1 MNINN
6 EMVLIYNSRINEYED
21 KTADINTLEFSNN
34 QTQITF
40 NSNEKTYRYHTDKVR
55 VLKNPKAI
63 ALENTVICVDNIP
76 LSGISAVQDFGEYI
90 RVFDA
95 AGKTKIYPRKRVS
108 FQKSCLDKQNA
119 RAVFEYLKALSKYVN
134 VTDEGRALLWDQY
147 EKLSIVSEKSVLGAY
162 LTSEVI
168 TKTDTFNVPIF
179 PFGFNL
185 SQKRAVEMAMENSIS
200 IIEGPPGTGKT
211 QTILNIIANVVYQ
224 GQNVAVVS
232 GNNSA
237 TDNVIEKLEKNGYGF
252 MASLLGNQDK
262 KKRFFEEGQLGV
274 PDFTGWKC
282 SPEERVLQIN
292 QLSQIS
298 RTLSELLKDRNELAE
313 NKEQLSKLET
323 EQGHFLNAF
332 SGNVI
337 PLNAYSLKGKW
348 TGESILKFLIEYR
361 HIAESAQFQRW
372 GNKFKLF
379 FRYGIYKHRFIEQ
392 NQADIFQS
400 LNSLYY
406 ESSIR
411 ERQEKV
417 ATLEDRLSSKDFE
430 GLMKQYAELS
440 GVLFCDALGKRY
452 DGHSRQE
459 YTLKGYKGKFQSFIR
474 DYPVILSTTHSIRGC
489 VMEHFLFDYLI
500 IDEASQV
507 DLVTAALAMSCCKNI
522 VIVGDVKQLPQ
533 IVPRPI
539 AQKSDELLKGLCLP
553 IAFDYSQHSILSS
566 LLELY
571 GDGIPSTLLCEHYRC
586 HPKIIRYCNEKF
598 YDNQLVIMTEE
609 SDDDN
614 ALQLYRT
621 APGNHAR
628 RIGSGWYNQRQI
640 EVVRDEVLGLNR
652 NRYGDCSAVGI
663 IAPYRDHITKIRKAT
678 TIPGL
683 EADTVHK
690 YQGRE
695 KDTIVFSTVS
705 NDINVFVD
713 DPNLINVAVSRAVK
727 ELIIVTSDKLF
738 KQHGTN
744 LGDLI
749 RYIEYNSMDGAVVES
764 KKISVFDMLYSE
776 YSDMLRTQMKRM
788 PNVSEHKSEN
798 LLYSVIA
805 AVLGQPEFSAFK
817 CVLHVP
823 VRMIVKNVAVL
834 NEREQFFVEH
844 PWTHVDFLI
853 FNKMDKEPVLVV
865 EVDGYQF
872 HQQNAKQLERDRLK
886 DGILKQIELPIL
898 RISTNASGEKELLES
913 KLREIIRTSVE
924 QEAEDPE
931 PEIVTSKI

>member
-1 MNINN
+1 MDMSM
-6 EMVLIYNSRINEYED
+6 EMILIHNTRTNEYED
-21 KTADINTLEFSNN
+21 KTSDISTLEFSNN
-34 QTQITF
+34 QALVTF
-40 NSNEKTYRYHTDKVR
+40 NGNNKTYPYHAGKVR
-55 VLKNPKAI
+55 VLKNPKSI
-63 ALENTVICVDNIP
+63 ALENTVISVDDIP
-76 LSGISAVQDFGEYI
+76 ISGISAVQDFGEYI
-90 RVFDA
+90 RLFNAV
-95 AGKTKIYPRKRVS
+95 GKTKIYPRKCVS
-108 FQKSCLDKQNA
+108 FQQSCLDRNNA
-119 RAVFEYLKALSKYVN
+119 SAVFEYLKSLSELVN
-134 VTDEGRALLWDQY
+134 VTEEGRALLWDQY
-147 EKLSIVSEKSVLGAY
+147 EKLSFVSEKSILGAY
-162 LTSEVI
+162 LTAGAIVQN
-168 TKTDTFNVPIF
+168 DAVAVPIF

-185 SQKRAVEMAMENSIS
+185 SQKKAVETALTNSIS
-200 IIEGPPGTGKT
+200 VIEGPPGTGKT

-262 KKRFFEEGQLGV
+262 KKRFFEEGQLGLPEV
-274 PDFTGWKC
+274 SGWKC
-282 SPEERVLQIN
+282 SPEERALRMN

-313 NKEQLSKLET
+313 HKEQLSRLET
-323 EQGHFLNAF
+323 EQGHFLNEF
-332 SGNVI
+332 SGNVT
-337 PLNAYSLKGKW
+337 PLKAYSFKSKW

-361 HIAESAQFQRW
+361 RIAESAHFRHW
-372 GNKFKLF
+372 VNKFKLF
-379 FRYGIYKHRFIEQ
+379 FRYGVYKHRFIEQ
-392 NQADIFQS
+392 NQTEIFLS

-411 ERQEKV
+411 ERQAKI
-417 ATLEDRLSSKDFE
+417 AALEGRLSSKDFE

-440 GVLFCDALGKRY
+440 DVLFHDALGKRY
-452 DGHSRQE
+452 DGHTRQE
-459 YTLKGYKGKFQSFIR
+459 YTLRGYKAKFQSFIQ
-474 DYPVILSTTHSIRGC
+474 DYPVILSTTHSMRGC
-489 VMEHFLFDYLI
+489 VKEHFLFDYLI

-522 VIVGDVKQLPQ
+522 VIVGDMKQLPQ
-533 IVPRPI
+533 IVPRHI
-539 AQKSDELLKGLCLP
+539 AQKSDERLKGLCLP
-553 IAFDYSQHSILSS
+553 AAYDYSQHSILSS
-566 LLELY
+566 LLAMY
-571 GDGIPSTLLCEHYRC
+571 GEQIPSTLLCEHYRC

-609 SDDDN
+609 LEDDN

-640 EVVRDEVLGLNR
+640 EVVRDEVLGQNHKK
-652 NRYGDCSAVGI
+652 YGDCSAVGI
-663 IAPYRDHITKIRKAT
+663 IAPYRDHITELRKAI

-705 NDINVFVD
+705 NDMNVFVD
-713 DPNLINVAVSRAVK
+713 NPNLINVAVSRAVK
-727 ELIIVTSDKLF
+727 QLVIVTSDKLF

-749 RYIEYNSMDGAVVES
+749 RYIEYNSMDEAVVES

-776 YSDMLRTQMKRM
+776 YSDLLRMQIKRM
-788 PNVSEHKSEN
+788 PHVSEHKSEN
-798 LLYSVIA
+798 LLYSVIET
-805 AVLGQPEFSAFK
+805 VLGQPEFNAFK

-823 VRMIVKNVAVL
+823 MRMIVKKVAML
-834 NEREQFFVEH
+834 DDRERFFVEH
-844 PWTHVDFLI
+844 PWSHVDFLL

-872 HQQNAKQLERDRLK
+872 HQQNPKQLERDRLK

-898 RISTNASGEKELLES
+898 RVSTNASGEKELLEGW
-913 KLREIIRTSVE
+913 LREIIRASIAQDT
-924 QEAEDPE
+924 
-931 PEIVTSKI
+931 

>member
-1 MNINN
+1 MDINI
-6 EMVLIYNSRINEYED
+6 EMILIHNARTNEYED
-21 KTADINTLEFSNN
+21 KTADINSLEFSNN
-34 QTQITF
+34 QALVTF
-40 NSNEKTYRYHTDKVR
+40 NGNDKTYPYHSRKVR

-63 ALENTVICVDNIP
+63 ALENTVICVDDIP
-76 LSGISAVQDFGEYI
+76 ISGLSAVQDFGEYI
-90 RVFDA
+90 RLFNT
-95 AGKTKIYPRKRVS
+95 AGKTKIFPRKRLS
-108 FQKSCLDKQNA
+108 FQRSCLDKENA
-119 RAVFEYLKALSKYVN
+119 RTVFGYLKALSKHVN

-147 EKLSIVSEKSVLGAY
+147 EKLSFVSEQSILGVY
-162 LTSEVI
+162 LTTGAIAPKDAVAM
-168 TKTDTFNVPIF
+168 PIF

-185 SQKRAVEMAMENSIS
+185 SQKRAVETAMANSIS

-211 QTILNIIANVVYQ
+211 QTILNIIANIVYQ

-237 TDNVIEKLEKNGYGF
+237 TDNVIEKIEKNGYGF

-262 KKRFFEEGQLGV
+262 KKRFFEEGQLGL
-274 PDFTGWKC
+274 PGFSGWKC
-282 SPEERVLQIN
+282 NHEERSLKIN

-313 NKEQLSKLET
+313 YKEQLSKLET
-323 EQGHFLNAF
+323 EQGHFMNAF

-337 PLNAYSLKGKW
+337 PSKAYSLKGKW
-348 TGESILKFLIEYR
+348 TGESTLKFLIEYR
-361 HIAESAQFQRW
+361 RIAESSQFQQL

-392 NQADIFQS
+392 NQIEIFQS

-411 ERQEKV
+411 ERQAKI
-417 ATLEDRLSSKDFE
+417 ATLEDKLSGKDFD

-440 GVLFCDALGKRY
+440 GVLFRDALSKRY
-452 DGHSRQE
+452 DGHIRQN

-474 DYPVILSTTHSIRGC
+474 DYPVVLSTTHSIRGS
-489 VMEHFLFDYLI
+489 VREHFLFDYLI

-533 IVPRPI
+533 IVPPPI
-539 AQKSDELLKGLCLP
+539 AQKSDTLLKGLCL
-553 IAFDYSQHSILSS
+553 ATAYDYSQHSILSS
-566 LLELY
+566 LLALY
-571 GDGIPSTLLCEHYRC
+571 GESVPSTLLCEHYRC

-609 SDDDN
+609 SADDN

-621 APGNHAR
+621 VPGNHAR

-640 EVVRDEVLGLNR
+640 EVVRDEVLDMDR
-652 NRYGDCSAVGI
+652 NKYGDCRAVGI
-663 IAPYRDHITKIRKAT
+663 IAPYRDHITELRKSIA
-678 TIPGL
+678 IPSL

-705 NDINVFVD
+705 NDMNVFVD
-713 DPNLINVAVSRAVK
+713 NPNLINVAVSRAVK

-744 LGDLI
+744 LGDLM
-749 RYIEYNSMDGAVVES
+749 RYVEYNAMAGSVVES

-776 YSDMLRTQMKRM
+776 YSDLLRIQMKRM

-798 LLYSVIA
+798 LLYSVIET
-805 AVLGQPEFSAFK
+805 VLGEAEFSAFK

-823 VRMIVKNVAVL
+823 LRMIVKNVAAL
-834 NEREQFFVEH
+834 NERERSFVEH

-898 RISTNASGEKELLES
+898 RISTNSSGERELLEGR
-913 KLREIIRTSVE
+913 LREIIQTSINHLT
-924 QEAEDPE
+924 DDLE
-931 PEIVTSKI
+931 PEMVTG

>member
-1 MNINN
+1 MDIL
-6 EMVLIYNSRINEYED
+6 EQLILMRNSQTHEYED
-21 KTADINTLEFSNN
+21 KTADINSLEFSNN
-34 QTQITF
+34 QALVTF
-40 NSNEKTYRYHTDKVR
+40 NGNNKTYSYHSGKVR

-63 ALENTVICVDNIP
+63 ALENTVICVDDIP
-76 LSGISAVQDFGEYI
+76 ISGLSAVQDFGEYI
-90 RVFDA
+90 RLFNTA
-95 AGKTKIYPRKRVS
+95 EKTKIFPRKRLN
-108 FQKSCLDKQNA
+108 FQRSCLDRNNA
-119 RAVFEYLKALSKYVN
+119 SAVFEYLKALSKDVN
-134 VTDEGRALLWDQY
+134 VTDVGRALLWDQY
-147 EKLSIVSEKSVLGAY
+147 EKLSFVSEKSVLGAY
-162 LTSEVI
+162 LTAGAIVQN
-168 TKTDTFNVPIF
+168 DAVAMPIF

-185 SQKRAVEMAMENSIS
+185 SQKRAVETAFTNSIS

-211 QTILNIIANVVYQ
+211 QTILNIVANVVYR
-224 GQNVAVVS
+224 GLNVAVVS

-252 MASLLGNQDK
+252 MASLLGNLDK
-262 KKRFFEEGQLGV
+262 KKRFFEESQPGL
-274 PDFTGWKC
+274 PDFSGWKC
-282 SPEERVLQIN
+282 NSEERTLRSN

-313 NKEQLSKLET
+313 HKEQLSKLET

-337 PLNAYSLKGKW
+337 PLKSFSLKGKW
-348 TGESILKFLIEYR
+348 TGKSILKFLIEYR
-361 HIAESAQFQRW
+361 SMVESDKFQHW

-379 FRYGIYKHRFIEQ
+379 FRYGIYKQRFIEQ
-392 NQADIFQS
+392 NQIEILHS

-411 ERQEKV
+411 EIK
-417 ATLEDRLSSKDFE
+417 AKITILEDKLSKKDFE
-430 GLMKQYAELS
+430 GLMRQYAELS
-440 GVLFCDALGKRY
+440 DALFRDALGKRY
-452 DGHSRQE
+452 DGRPRQQ
-459 YTLKGYKGKFQSFIR
+459 YALRGYKAKFQSFIQ
-474 DYPVILSTTHSIRGC
+474 DYPVILSTTHSIRSC
-489 VMEHFLFDYLI
+489 VKEHFLFDYLI

-507 DLVTAALAMSCCKNI
+507 DLVTAALAMACCKSI

-533 IVPRPI
+533 IVPQPI

-553 IAFDYSQHSILSS
+553 AAYDYSQHSILSS
-566 LLELY
+566 LQTLY
-571 GDGIPSTLLCEHYRC
+571 GESIPSTLLCEHYRC

-598 YDNQLVIMTEE
+598 YDNQLVIMTAET
-609 SDDDN
+609 DDDN

-640 EVVRDEVLGLNR
+640 EVVRDEVLGQNR
-652 NRYGDCSAVGI
+652 NKYMDSGSVGI
-663 IAPYRDHITKIRKAT
+663 IAPYRDHVTEIRKT
-678 TIPGL
+678 ISIPGL

-695 KDTIVFSTVS
+695 KDTIIFSTVS
-705 NDINVFVD
+705 NDMNVFVD

-727 ELIIVTSDKLF
+727 ELILVTSDKLF

-776 YSDMLRTQMKRM
+776 YSELLRFQMKRRS
-788 PNVSEHKSEN
+788 NVSEHKSEN
-798 LLYSVIA
+798 LLYTVIE
-805 AVLGQPEFSAFK
+805 AVLGQPEFRAFK

-823 VRMIVKNVAVL
+823 LRMIVKDVTAL
-834 NEREQFFVEH
+834 NGRERSFVEH

-872 HQQNAKQLERDRLK
+872 HQQNEKQLERDRLK
-886 DGILKQIELPIL
+886 DGILKQIELPML
-898 RISTNASGEKELLES
+898 RISTNASGEKELLEGR
-913 KLREIIRTSVE
+913 LREVIRTSVE
-924 QEAEDPE
+924 QE
-931 PEIVTSKI
+931 VS